1 MSGFQQK
8 SAEHCRKAHD
18 KRHGGCR
25 AFYDRLDS
33 CQAAQAGGWRLEA
46 GGWRL
51 EAGGW
56 RLEAGGWRLE
66 AGGWRLEAGGWRLDR
81 IAPEQYRSSFFV
93 RLSSLK
99 RLYRLIAFRH
109 PGSRGYLPPPGVLR
123 RSP

>member
-1 MSGFQQK
+1 SRQSCLGSSKKVPSIVAKPMTKGTAGAVPFMIALIHVRQ
-8 SAEHCRKAHD
+8 RK
-18 KRHGGCR
+18 
-25 AFYDRLDS
+25 
-33 CQAAQAGGWRLEA
+33 LEA